1 MSFFLVCTPK
11 DFPLILKKKYMR
23 LEYQVI
29 LQEELEH
36 QAAGGAE
43 ASGLPPR
50 WCHPC
55 TMLGQ
60 RRPRHSVNY

>member
-1 MSFFLVCTPK
+1 MH
-11 DFPLILKKKYMR
+11 

-60 RRPRHSVNY
+60 RRPRHSVISVYAMRCK